1 MKIFEDYSI
10 EIAQIDDE
18 IKGKLHFRTCPFS
31 TISLLVSRSDM
42 PNMRCFSIG
51 GMKNQNDAILDRV
64 I

>member
-31 TISLLVSRSDM
+31 TISLLVSRSD
-42 PNMRCFSIG
+42 
-51 GMKNQNDAILDRV
+51 
-64 I
+64 